1 MVEEVKYCYTRGM
14 ASRPSAPHPAP
25 TPQGDTPTPVAL
37 MERLA
42 RAAAGYY
49 RDLTAAAAAQGLTMT
64 QAKMLILLRQP
75 LPMRALAGLLTCDA
89 SNITGLVDRLE
100 AHGLVS
106 RHLDPTDRR
115 IKNVVATQE
124 GKDVVRR
131 IRADMRATSAALTRL
146 DEEGRRSLY
155 ELLGRMHP
163 DETA

>member
-1 MVEEVKYCYTRGM
+1 M
-14 ASRPSAPHPAP
+14 AHTSALPAARSAAQDSDP
-25 TPQGDTPTPVAL
+25 DHDAL

-49 RDLTAAAAAQGLTMT
+49 RDLTAAAALHGLTMT

-75 LPMRALAGLLTCDA
+75 LPMRALAGRLACDA

-100 AHGLVS
+100 ARGLVS
-106 RHLDPTDRR
+106 RQADAADRR

-124 GKDVVRR
+124 GREAVRL
-131 IRADMRATSAALTRL
+131 IRADMRGTSEAFARL

-155 ELLGRMHP
+155 ELLGRLHP
-163 DETA
+163 EDTQETT

>member
-1 MVEEVKYCYTRGM
+1 M
-14 ASRPSAPHPAP
+14 AHTSALPAARSAAQDSDPHH
-25 TPQGDTPTPVAL
+25 DAL

-49 RDLTAAAAAQGLTMT
+49 RDLTAAAALHGLTMT

-75 LPMRALAGLLTCDA
+75 LPMRALAGRLACDA

-100 AHGLVS
+100 ARGLVS
-106 RHLDPTDRR
+106 RQADAADRR

-124 GKDVVRR
+124 GREAVRL
-131 IRADMRATSAALTRL
+131 IRADMRGTSEAFARL

-155 ELLGRMHP
+155 ELLGRLHP
-163 DETA
+163 EDTQETT

>member
-1 MVEEVKYCYTRGM
+1 M
-14 ASRPSAPHPAP
+14 AHTSALPAARSAAQDSEP
-25 TPQGDTPTPVAL
+25 DHDAL

-49 RDLTAAAAAQGLTMT
+49 RDLTAAAALHGLTMT

-75 LPMRALAGLLTCDA
+75 LPMRALAGRLACDA

-100 AHGLVS
+100 ARGLVS
-106 RHLDPTDRR
+106 RQADAADRR

-124 GKDVVRR
+124 GREAVRL
-131 IRADMRATSAALTRL
+131 IRADMRGTSEAFARL

-155 ELLGRMHP
+155 ELLGRLHP
-163 DETA
+163 EDTQETT